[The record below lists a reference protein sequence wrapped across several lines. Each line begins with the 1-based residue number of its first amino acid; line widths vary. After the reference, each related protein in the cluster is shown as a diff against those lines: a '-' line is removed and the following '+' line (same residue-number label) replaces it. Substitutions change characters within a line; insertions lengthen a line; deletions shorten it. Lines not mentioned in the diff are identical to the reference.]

1 MIYEMA
7 VIAVISQTVIE
18 DLKNIKELSIRKLLL
33 KPKLLKML
41 ELLSKKIKFKL
52 SSRFIS
58 QF

>member
-1 MIYEMA
+1 MKWLLLLLY
-7 VIAVISQTVIE
+7 QTAIE
-18 DLKNIKELSIRKLLL
+18 DLENIKELSIRKLLL

-41 ELLSKKIKFKL
+41 ELLKIKFKL

>member
-7 VIAVISQTVIE
+7 VIAVIFQTVIE

-33 KPKLLKML
+33 KSKLLKML